1 MNECRYPDL
10 TDEAIQEAR
19 DLIGVDLRRHPRWTE
34 AGKEMII
41 RFALA
46 IGSRNPLYISEELV
60 STNLFGALLAHPTIL
75 YCFDDA
81 FVAPKLPGIHAI
93 LGGTDWEFFRP
104 VLLHDRISA
113 TARLLDV
120 VKKTGDFCGLMA
132 IETGEVVY
140 SNQEGE
146 DVARATSYVIRT
158 PRDTARSRGKYM
170 NVTRYRYSP
179 EDLETIDRAYEAE
192 EIRGDVPRYWED
204 VQVGEQIPPIVKGPL
219 SSDDMLNFVDIVRG
233 TLTFSYFLDHRRRH
247 PDDVYWDPET
257 GMPDSWDASMIKN
270 SVAQEFGFP
279 FAHDS
284 GTQRVCW
291 LENLV
296 TNWTSNLGFLESLKV
311 RLVRPNFIHD
321 TTWCKGRVTGKSVQD
336 GKFLAD
342 LELWCENQ
350 RGEITAKGSATV
362 ALVSRNVDLHP
373 PFVRFPSTTPVS
385 PPLAKRGQRGV
396 ERGAGGEE

>member
-60 STNLFGALLAHPTIL
+60 STNLFGACWHTPLSSTALT
-75 YCFDDA
+75 DA

-140 SNQEGE
+140 SNQEGGG
-146 DVARATSYVIRT
+146 RSQGHIL
-158 PRDTARSRGKYM
+158 RDTYSQGYRPLTGKYM

-219 SSDDMLNFVDIVRG
+219 QRRHAELRRHSQGHSDL
-233 TLTFSYFLDHRRRH
+233 LLFSGPRRRH

-257 GMPDSWDASMIKN
+257 GMPDSWDASMIRTRWPRN
-270 SVAQEFGFP
+270 SASP
-279 FAHDS
+279 S
-284 GTQRVCW
+284 
-291 LENLV
+291 
-296 TNWTSNLGFLESLKV
+296 
-311 RLVRPNFIHD
+311 P
-321 TTWCKGRVTGKSVQD
+321 TTRA
-336 GKFLAD
+336 L
-342 LELWCENQ
+342 
-350 RGEITAKGSATV
+350 RGSAGWRTW
-362 ALVSRNVDLHP
+362 
-373 PFVRFPSTTPVS
+373 S
-385 PPLAKRGQRGV
+385 PTGPAT
-396 ERGAGGEE
+396 